1 MPASVEL
8 VVRRSETLT
17 IRPGRRCS
25 TSTRWAPM
33 RVSEAFVDHV
43 ARSERKLIVTL
54 TSGMGSLA
62 DNTSGGSIAY
72 RSSKAAVNMVMR
84 SLAIDLAPHGITI
97 WITAQ
102 AATRLR
108 NMSNLLKGC
117 SARLQPRV
125 IIVPHRI
132 VGKFNGRL
140 VSQSACLMD
149 GLDYFCSHFSHR
161 RRSVTG
167 GRS

>member
-1 MPASVEL
+1 MACASSAVPNSAAAATTE
-8 VVRRSETLT
+8 VV
-17 IRPGRRCS
+17 
-25 TSTRWAPM
+25 
-33 RVSEAFVDHV
+33 
-43 ARSERKLIVTL
+43 
-54 TSGMGSLA
+54 A
-62 DNTSGGSIAY
+62 DS
-72 RSSKAAVNMVMR
+72 
-84 SLAIDLAPHGITI
+84 I